1 MYLAQGLVG
10 IKQGLEAA
18 RVEENF
24 QIEGWG
30 LVEGGHDIDSAGVK
44 VQVAAPSVFLRL
56 LRSDPTTSVQ
66 HAAAELQHAR
76 ADRA

>member
-1 MYLAQGLVG
+1 MSACIDAAQGLLN

-44 VQVAAPSVFLRL
+44 VHIAAPSIFLRFL
-56 LRSDPTTSVQ
+56 QSDTS
-66 HAAAELQHAR
+66 R
-76 ADRA
+76 

>member
-1 MYLAQGLVG
+1 MSACIDAAQGLLN

-30 LVEGGHDIDSAGVK
+30 LVEGGHDIDSLGV
-44 VQVAAPSVFLRL
+44 ATR
-56 LRSDPTTSVQ
+56 TTKRVRPRVG
-66 HAAAELQHAR
+66 AER
-76 ADRA
+76 

>member
-1 MYLAQGLVG
+1 MERSDAAQGLLD

-30 LVEGGHDIDSAGVK
+30 LVEGGHDIDSASVK
-44 VQVAAPSVFLRL
+44 VQLAAPSIFLRL
-56 LRSDPTTSVQ
+56 LHSD
-66 HAAAELQHAR
+66 AAR
-76 ADRA
+76 

>member
-1 MYLAQGLVG
+1 MSERPHVAQGLLDV
-10 IKQGLEAA
+10 KQGLEAA

-44 VQVAAPSVFLRL
+44 VQLAAPSVFLRL
-56 LRSDPTTSVQ
+56 LQNNTAQ
-66 HAAAELQHAR
+66 
-76 ADRA
+76 